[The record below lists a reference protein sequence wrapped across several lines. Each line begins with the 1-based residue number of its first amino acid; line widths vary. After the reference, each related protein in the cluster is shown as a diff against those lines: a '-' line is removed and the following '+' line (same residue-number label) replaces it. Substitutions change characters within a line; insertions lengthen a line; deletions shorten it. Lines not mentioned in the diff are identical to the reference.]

1 MGSSTSKVRLSDN
14 YKKAGELG
22 RGSFAV
28 VLKCVRK
35 SDKKEFAVKC
45 ISKKL
50 LLNKQLQTRVED
62 EIKIM
67 SEIKH
72 RNCARMYEV
81 VETANKICI
90 VTELMRGPS
99 LYDYIQSLES
109 FSEETAAQI
118 AFQIVDAL
126 AYLHRVTSKCQLI
139 CEDSMRR
146 EDPAQAAA
154 LVKKNKDDNGEEK
167 TSNHAKLEVCIL
179 DFGLAKTMGNDTVT
193 VRHTTIY
200 GARGDRG
207 SFELLLQLRHVEFR
221 NYHLRDVVR
230 TSAILGT
237 FGTWSLSSEAEH
249 LISKLLVVQPYKR
262 LTSGQ
267 MLVHPW
273 ITNKNSYLLDTR
285 RIRVTLARRKLRKSI
300 SRLSTVL
307 RFLSLFFENVSFEA
321 VKSFVETRAVY
332 ERRGSSSST
341 MASELVD
348 RAVTMDMTMHD
359 TRHEI
364 RTEVNRGSGVND
376 QSVSTNPLELMASK
390 KEFEDVN
397 ILSPLHTAKTFATPT
412 RREVATDLKS
422 HQQQH
427 HHPVAAYTPPISP
440 ESAFNTSLSNSSRLI
455 PSIPKQCQSVQSPLT
470 IPRRLRSRINIKSSS
485 RQMPRAKSAPPDAS
499 TTKPANPILE
509 MEDNRG
515 EGGRRRPSVI
525 SSSKSVTLEL
535 SRDNNIKFALSNE
548 KKVNQIR
555 NDSRRGRNRAK
566 TSNRSPRAQS
576 HSPSSH
582 PPSSSLRSS
591 ILSQTL
597 RFGGIII
604 AETEQTRPYTYQAD
618 VDLRKEIN
626 EKEEKETQDDDAD
639 KEEERPRGSNLMI
652 TKKEEKK
659 KERCASTHTPPTPQR
674 SGPNLPTSMLVVSK
688 TDLQAST
695 DKGIMLDSGV
705 GRIVSPKAAE
715 GNLEDA
721 PNPSR

>member
-126 AYLHRVTSKCQLI
+126 AYLHRRNIIHRDLKPHNIML
-139 CEDSMRR
+139 R

-179 DFGLAKTMGNDTVT
+179 DFGLAKTMVK
-193 VRHTTIY
+193 H
-200 GARGDRG
+200 RGMTLSRCGTPQYMAPEVIEVHSSYSYSCDMW
-207 SFELLLQLRHVEFR
+207 S
-221 NYHLRDVVR
+221 
-230 TSAILGT
+230 LGT
-237 FGTWSLSSEAEH
+237 IIYEMLCGHLPFWEPSEPALLKKIKQGNYDKENLKSLSSEAEH

-440 ESAFNTSLSNSSRLI
+440 ERISKRNIKKTFAFNTSLSNSSRLI

-535 SRDNNIKFALSNE
+535 SRDNNIKFALSNSAHSRQNSRSKE

-674 SGPNLPTSMLVVSK
+674 SGPNLPTSM
-688 TDLQAST
+688 
-695 DKGIMLDSGV
+695 
-705 GRIVSPKAAE
+705 
-715 GNLEDA
+715 
-721 PNPSR
+721 